1 MPFPQLYTAYLLA
14 TLAAAAILMTAAAV
28 AAYKWGRAAGE
39 RALASGSPKWQV
51 YITALCPVA
60 AFSLT
65 LLCDPRL
72 GAFAFQVFAGLA
84 APAVVGA
91 GLRINQ
97 PQPALL

>member
-1 MPFPQLYTAYLLA
+1 MPFPHLYTAYLLA
-14 TLAAAAILMTAAAV
+14 TLAGGAILMAAAV
-28 AAYKWGRAAGE
+28 AAAYRWGRVTGE
-39 RALASGSPKWQV
+39 RALASRSPKWQV
-51 YITALCPVA
+51 YATALCPVV

-65 LLCDPRL
+65 LLADPRL

-97 PQPALL
+97 PRPALL